1 MPSEAEARGSDF
13 ADVEFYLSKTGIGDT
28 YDIQIEEP
36 TSDRPKYWK
45 ARDDPN
51 QANSYFPLVT
61 FEQNMGGSL
70 ALGDSFSYVM
80 WVEST
85 NVQEIRFKT
94 TLFITWIDYSGEEPE
109 PTMTNISID
118 EVTESAPFGGFLSE
132 NYTLELESSSL
143 DKSDFPNGV
152 PAYTTFGLILE
163 TSVTW
168 APDTDN
174 RTVWVKGGSTDFDSS
189 FIINFRHVNIDN
201 DYTGYFSNDRVDE
214 VGDDSLFIKV
224 NVTNALG
231 VDNLDTSTASIEIQ
245 GVAGGG
251 SFKESILVK
260 DKHTY
265 AKYIQGTWW
274 YQEDQGIFTGSYNIE
289 FSIKDIWG
297 NEWSS
302 QISYDLIVDE
312 YDLGIE
318 FGEGYST
325 DGQLPRGGKVD
336 YEFMVHNRGNTRDI
350 FEVELDDDDLPSGWE
365 ATLLSQ
371 ETLDL
376 PEGQYGYVQVRV
388 EAPVSAPGG
397 SDEIVKVIVTSTGDS
412 QVSEE
417 VRLETTV
424 RTYGVAFVS
433 PPDEISID
441 PESLDIDGY
450 YRFNVK
456 LRNTG
461 SDKDTYKLDAT
472 TARSDWTVRVEFGGN
487 VIQSLTI
494 EKSQTETVEIVLK
507 PINYEDSLG
516 DSVGFLLTADSV
528 SPGDGSS
535 TLSMD
540 LIMFIPLDRVTD
552 LSVSIDDVLINGKP
566 QSLLT
571 QDDLSSDEPIQLQVT
586 VHNNGGKSTGA
597 FGVKLYLGQLV
608 IDEYTVSQGVS
619 GFGSEP
625 VILNWENPSSG
636 SSTLKIFVD
645 FEQEV
650 DELNSNRI
658 DNTLSL
664 PIFVSEK
671 TTIGEGS
678 GDDPLLIGPSSIV
691 TFSIIALLSV
701 IYRRSP

>member
-1 MPSEAEARGSDF
+1 M
-13 ADVEFYLSKTGIGDT
+13 
-28 YDIQIEEP
+28 
-36 TSDRPKYWK
+36 
-45 ARDDPN
+45 
-51 QANSYFPLVT
+51 
-61 FEQNMGGSL
+61 
-70 ALGDSFSYVM
+70 
-80 WVEST
+80 
-85 NVQEIRFKT
+85 
-94 TLFITWIDYSGEEPE
+94 
-109 PTMTNISID
+109 
-118 EVTESAPFGGFLSE
+118 
-132 NYTLELESSSL
+132 
-143 DKSDFPNGV
+143 
-152 PAYTTFGLILE
+152 
-163 TSVTW
+163 
-168 APDTDN
+168 
-174 RTVWVKGGSTDFDSS
+174 
-189 FIINFRHVNIDN
+189 
-201 DYTGYFSNDRVDE
+201 
-214 VGDDSLFIKV
+214 
-224 NVTNALG
+224 
-231 VDNLDTSTASIEIQ
+231 
-245 GVAGGG
+245 
-251 SFKESILVK
+251 
-260 DKHTY
+260 
-265 AKYIQGTWW
+265 
-274 YQEDQGIFTGSYNIE
+274 
-289 FSIKDIWG
+289 
-297 NEWSS
+297 
-302 QISYDLIVDE
+302 
-312 YDLGIE
+312 
-318 FGEGYST
+318 
-325 DGQLPRGGKVD
+325 
-336 YEFMVHNRGNTRDI
+336 
-350 FEVELDDDDLPSGWE
+350 
-365 ATLLSQ
+365 
-371 ETLDL
+371 
-376 PEGQYGYVQVRV
+376 
-388 EAPVSAPGG
+388 
-397 SDEIVKVIVTSTGDS
+397 TSTGDS